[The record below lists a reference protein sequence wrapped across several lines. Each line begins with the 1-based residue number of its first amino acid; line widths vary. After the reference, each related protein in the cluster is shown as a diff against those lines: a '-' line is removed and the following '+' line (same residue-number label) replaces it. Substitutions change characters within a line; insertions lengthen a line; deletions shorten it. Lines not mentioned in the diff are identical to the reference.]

1 MSLLRIQKPKTRKGK
16 TALLEKEPKVIE
28 NIKNALIL
36 EGRKTSG
43 EILAKISCFS
53 EH

>member
-16 TALLEKEPKVIE
+16 TALLEKEPKVFE

-36 EGRKTSG
+36 EGRKVSG
-43 EILAKISCFS
+43 EF
-53 EH
+53 